1 MRGFSLI
8 ELMIVVAIMTILAA
22 LAYPS
27 YAESVRRSKR
37 IEAQIAMVEVLQ
49 EEDRYRE
56 DHRVYAAFSAA
67 DGAAGPFRWWSG
79 SSAARSAYEIDAYP
93 CPDAGLEQC
102 VVVRAR
108 PGTNK
113 VDPSFREPDCG
124 VLTVD
129 SAGRKGAT
137 GTSSTCWP

>member
-1 MRGFSLI
+1 MKGFSLI
-8 ELMIVVAIMTILAA
+8 ELMIVLAIMAVLAA

-27 YAESVRRSKR
+27 YAETVRRSKR
-37 IEAQIAMVEVLQ
+37 VEAQIAMVEVLQ
-49 EEDRYRE
+49 QEDRYRE
-56 DHRVYAAFSAA
+56 EHRVYAAFSAA
-67 DGAAGPFRWWSG
+67 EGGAGPFRWWSG

-108 PGTNK
+108 PGTER
-113 VDPSFREPDCG
+113 VDRQFREPECG

-129 SAGRKGAT
+129 TAGRQSAS
-137 GTSSTCWP
+137 GTSASCWP

>member
-8 ELMIVVAIMTILAA
+8 ELMIVVAIMTVLAA

-79 SSAARSAYEIDAYP
+79 SSAGRSAYEIDAYP

-108 PGTNK
+108 PGTSK
-113 VDPSFREPDCG
+113 VDAGFREPDCG

-129 SAGRKGAT
+129 SAGRKGAS
-137 GTSSTCWP
+137 GTSASCWP

>member
-1 MRGFSLI
+1 
-8 ELMIVVAIMTILAA
+8 
-22 LAYPS
+22 
-27 YAESVRRSKR
+27 VRRSKR

-49 EEDRYRE
+49 QEDRYRE

-67 DGAAGPFRWWSG
+67 DGANSPFRWWSG

-93 CPDAGLEQC
+93 CTDAGLEQC

-108 PGTNK
+108 PGTDK
-113 VDPSFREPDCG
+113 VDASFREPACG

-129 SAGRKGAT
+129 SVGRKTAS
-137 GTSSTCWP
+137 GTSTTCWP